1 MALSVLAGM
10 ALLAPGAGGQ
20 PAGNSGPQDFDDFK
34 IVQVGGSAPVA
45 APVAA
50 SVAVDVDKAADM
62 LAAYD
67 VIFVG
72 EYHDHLANHLA
83 ELALLRALRQRA
95 PALALS
101 MEQFERDTQPA
112 VDDYLAGRTGE
123 ASLKREG
130 RAWRN
135 YDEAYRPL
143 VEYAKDHGLPVI
155 AANAPENLVRC
166 VGQKGAS
173 FLESLPAAKRGWA
186 AATLHTEDGVYK
198 QKFLGLMN
206 GDAAHGGALA
216 GDRAERSFAAQVTR
230 DDTMAESIANF
241 LQARPGAK
249 VMHVT
254 GAFHVEDRLGTIE
267 RLKLRAPQLKIAM
280 LLPVQSERGEVAS
293 IGTDQAKG
301 ADFVIL
307 VRREPE
313 PYASDKERQ
322 AAEAKQTS
330 AFRTAASQACK
341 P

>member
-1 MALSVLAGM
+1 MLLSLAAGLALFMPLSM
-10 ALLAPGAGGQ
+10 PGARGQ
-20 PAGNSGPQDFDDFK
+20 QSSALESGPQDFDSFRL
-34 IVQVGGSAPVA
+34 VQIGGPAP
-45 APVAA
+45 
-50 SVAVDVDKAADM
+50 VAVDVDHAADI
-62 LAAYD
+62 LKAYD

-83 ELALLRALRQRA
+83 ELALLRALNQRTSG
-95 PALALS
+95 LALS

-166 VGQKGAS
+166 VGQKGAA
-173 FLESLPAAKRGWA
+173 FLEGLPVAKRGWA
-186 AATLHTEDGVYK
+186 AATLHTEEGAYK
-198 QKFLGLMN
+198 RKFLGLMN
-206 GDAAHGGALA
+206 GDAAHGGAMTGA
-216 GDRAERSFAAQVTR
+216 RAERSFAAQVTR

-241 LQARPGAK
+241 LRTRPGAK

-254 GAFHVEDRLGTIE
+254 GAFHVEGRLGTIE
-267 RLKLRAPQLKIAM
+267 RLTLRAPQLKIAL
-280 LLPVQSERGEVAS
+280 LLPVQSERGDAAA
-293 IGTDQAKG
+293 IGSDKAQS

-307 VRREPE
+307 LRREPE

-322 AAEAKQTS
+322 AAEARQTS
-330 AFRTAASQACK
+330 AFRTAACQTCK
-341 P
+341 T